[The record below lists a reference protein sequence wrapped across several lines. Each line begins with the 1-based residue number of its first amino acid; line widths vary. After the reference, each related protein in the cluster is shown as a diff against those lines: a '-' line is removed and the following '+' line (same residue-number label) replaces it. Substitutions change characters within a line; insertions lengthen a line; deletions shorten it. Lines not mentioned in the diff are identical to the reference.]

1 VYPKNSHF
9 TVRDFEMK
17 IKMVVSEEDIT
28 YRWYSVEIETDNY
41 EELKNLPID
50 EVRHLIENE
59 EVELNE
65 YGDSYINFVK
75 EEGKLVREK
84 ESYGSTDIV
93 EFEEVKD

>member
-75 EEGKLVREK
+75 EER
-84 ESYGSTDIV
+84 SISSTSQTED
-93 EFEEVKD
+93 

>member
-1 VYPKNSHF
+1 
-9 TVRDFEMK
+9 MK

-50 EVRHLIENE
+50 EVRRLIENE

-93 EFEEVKD
+93 EFEEVKDQ